1 MIFNLLK
8 VAFRNI
14 RKEKFFSILNIMGL
28 AVGTCCVLFITLYIS
43 DELTFDS
50 FHQNA
55 DRIYRINQTFIWG
68 EDSNLFGS
76 TGPAVADAVR
86 SEIPE
91 FEEVTRAHT
100 PGALSVSYEQK
111 QPYKIFDETG
121 VLAVDSNFFSVFTF
135 PSVEGN
141 QETMLDQ
148 PNSVVLTMET
158 KEKYFG
164 KENAMGELLWIGEK
178 ENRKAYQVT
187 GILQDVPTNSHVDFD
202 MLISMSSIPA
212 VKKRNWSW
220 IWTTFVTFGLLNEDA
235 DVAEIQL
242 AERLAEA
249 PRKHAG
255 VSLKRLQNMTFEEWE
270 ADGKEWKLYS
280 QPLLDIH
287 LHSTNVYSRLNN
299 VSDIKMIYIFGT
311 IGVLILI
318 MCLINFVNLTTAR
331 SFGRAKEIGIRKVVG
346 SSKGYLVFQFLTE
359 SILISAIAIMIGAF
373 MAEWLMPLFN
383 SLSGKE
389 LSFAITEK
397 PLWALLLILSPVL
410 LGTLAGLYPAFFMT
424 SFATLQSLKNKVGDS
439 KGNGG
444 LRNALVVV
452 QFTFSIIFIASTVIV
467 FNQLSFQK
475 NLDLG
480 FNRDNK
486 LIIERIDRLGEA
498 SAQSFI
504 DKLEQIS
511 QVQTVTVS
519 DATPPQIY
527 NFDNFSLKGSDQSE
541 FPVNYIIA
549 DEKFT
554 EAYELKL
561 MAGRPFKEN
570 FNESNRG
577 LVNEAMVR
585 FLGFQTNEEAVGEKL
600 LYYGQELEIIGII
613 GDFNMDFSPQ
623 IRPFAIFAEDS
634 ELFSFP
640 GRHISVAFREDVP
653 SDELMGLI
661 NGMEQEWT
669 LINGNAPFNYAFLD
683 QRFES
688 VFRSTLLFGKILS
701 TFSILAVFIAILGMI
716 GLITYVIQKRS
727 KEIGVR
733 KVLGAS
739 VTNILFLLSSRFGT
753 LLLIAFVISIPLTWY
768 GMDIWLQDFA
778 QRRQIQIYDFLIGGL
793 LMMFITVVATSY
805 QTIRASL
812 TNPINVLKDE

>member
-1 MIFNLLK
+1 M
-8 VAFRNI
+8 
-14 RKEKFFSILNIMGL
+14 
-28 AVGTCCVLFITLYIS
+28 LFITLYIS
-43 DELTFDS
+43 DELTFDN

-91 FEEVTRAHT
+91 FDEVTRAHT
-100 PGALSVSYEQK
+100 PGSLSVSYEKK
-111 QPYKIFDETG
+111 QPYKIFDESG
-121 VLAVDSNFFSVFTF
+121 VLAVDSNFFAVFTF
-135 PSVEGN
+135 PSIKGN

-164 KENAMGELLWIGEK
+164 QENAIGELLWIGEK
-178 ENRKAYQVT
+178 EDRKAYQVT
-187 GILQDVPTNSHVDFD
+187 GILQDLPTNSHVDFD
-202 MLISMSSIPA
+202 MLISMSSIPS

-235 DVAEIQL
+235 NVAEIQL
-242 AERLAEA
+242 AERLAEV

-255 VSLKRLQNMTFEEWE
+255 VSLKKLQNMTFEEWE
-270 ADGKEWKLYS
+270 ADGKEWKLYG

-299 VSDIKMIYIFGT
+299 VGDIKMIYIFAT

-318 MCLINFVNLTTAR
+318 MCMINFVNLTTAR

-346 SSKGYLVFQFLTE
+346 SSKGYLIFQFLTE
-359 SILISAIAIMIGAF
+359 SILISAIAIIIGAF
-373 MAEWLMPLFN
+373 MAEWLMPVFN

-389 LSFAITEK
+389 LNFGITEK
-397 PLWALLLILSPVL
+397 PLWAFLLILSPVI
-410 LGTLAGLYPAFFMT
+410 LGAIAGLYPAFFMT

-439 KGNGG
+439 RGNGG

-467 FNQLSFQK
+467 FNQLAFQK

-480 FNRDNK
+480 FSRDNK
-486 LIIERIDRLGEA
+486 LIIERIDRLGES

-511 QVQTVTVS
+511 QVQTVAVS

-541 FPVNYIIA
+541 FPLNYIIA
-549 DEKFT
+549 DEKFM

-561 MAGRPFKEN
+561 KAGRPFKDN
-570 FNESNRG
+570 FNETNRG

-585 FLGFQTNEEAVGEKL
+585 FLGFQSNEEAVGEKL
-600 LYYGQELEIIGII
+600 LYYNQELEIIGVI

-640 GRHISVAFREDVP
+640 GRHLSVAFREDVP
-653 SDELMGLI
+653 GDELMSLI

-701 TFSILAVFIAILGMI
+701 TFSVLAVFIAILGMI
-716 GLITYVIQKRS
+716 GLITYVIEKRS

-753 LLLIAFVISIPLTWY
+753 LLLIAFIISIPLTWY

-778 QRRQIQIYDFLIGGL
+778 QRRQIQIYDFLIGGF
-793 LMMFITVVATSY
+793 LMLFVTVVATSY